1 MKQNTISYKLPALK
15 LTNDILIELNHFMNL
30 VGKKPSSFLDDI
42 LQKTATVRRITC
54 VCLAYTFLFR
64 VKNGN
69 PRAETVVCHQEMW
82 PTTMISH
89 EVLISISKCIYLY
102 AIQEFCE

>member
-1 MKQNTISYKLPALK
+1 M
-15 LTNDILIELNHFMNL
+15 ELNHFMNL
-30 VGKKPSSFLDDI
+30 VGKKPSYSAI
-42 LQKTATVRRITC
+42 VKEITC

-102 AIQEFCE
+102 AIQELCE

>member
-1 MKQNTISYKLPALK
+1 MLK
-15 LTNDILIELNHFMNL
+15 LTKTSQDFDGIESFYEFNGQKALKFGHCE
-30 VGKKPSSFLDDI
+30 KK
-42 LQKTATVRRITC
+42 KTC
-54 VCLAYTFLFR
+54 VCSAYILFFR

-82 PTTMISH
+82 ATTMISH

-102 AIQEFCE
+102 AIQELCE